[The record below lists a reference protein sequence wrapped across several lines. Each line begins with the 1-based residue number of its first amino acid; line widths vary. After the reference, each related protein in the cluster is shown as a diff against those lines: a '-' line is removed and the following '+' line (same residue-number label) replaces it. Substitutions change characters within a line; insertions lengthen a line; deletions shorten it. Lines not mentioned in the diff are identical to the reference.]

1 MAEQTSETPAVEIRR
16 YVVGPIET
24 NCYAV
29 VSRGHAIVIDP
40 GAAGAEIVRELE
52 GVHVDAIIATHGHG
66 DHVGGV
72 KALADATGA
81 PFWIGEPDAERATHS
96 GSPGSLGIAYD
107 DDAPMADRFLSE
119 GDLVTVGDASFEV
132 IEAPGHTEGGIV
144 LLGEGV
150 AFVGDTIF
158 KGAVGRTDFA
168 GGSAEVLAAT
178 LRRLKDRIP
187 PETVLLPGHD
197 ETTTMAAELRTN
209 PYLVG

>member
-1 MAEQTSETPAVEIRR
+1 MEVRR
-16 YVVGPIET
+16 FVVGPIQT

-29 VSRGHAIVIDP
+29 VSDGHAIVIDP
-40 GAAGAEIVRELE
+40 GAAGAEIARELS
-52 GVHVDAIIATHGHG
+52 GVEVDAIIATHGHG

-107 DDAPMADRFLSE
+107 DDAPMADGFLAE
-119 GDLVTVGDASFEV
+119 GDEVSVGDATFTV
-132 IEAPGHTEGGIV
+132 LEAPGHTEGGIV

-158 KGAVGRTDFA
+158 KGAVGRTDFP
-168 GGSAEVLAAT
+168 GGSPTVLAAT
-178 LRRLKDRIP
+178 LKRLRDRIA
-187 PETVLLPGHD
+187 PETILLPGHD
-197 ETTTMAAELRTN
+197 DPTTMADELRSN

>member
-1 MAEQTSETPAVEIRR
+1 MEVRR
-16 YVVGPIET
+16 FVVGPIQT

-29 VSRGHAIVIDP
+29 VSDGHAIVIDP
-40 GAAGAEIVRELE
+40 GASGAAIAREL
-52 GVHVDAIIATHGHG
+52 GDVVVDAIIATHGHG

-72 KALADATGA
+72 RALADATGA
-81 PFWIGEPDAERATHS
+81 PFWIAEPDAERATHS

-107 DDAPMADRFLSE
+107 DDAPMAERFLRE
-119 GDLVTVGDASFEV
+119 GNVVRVGDASFEV

-158 KGAVGRTDFA
+158 KGAVGRTDLP
-168 GGSAEVLAAT
+168 GGSPAVLAKT
-178 LRRLKDRIP
+178 LKRLRERIP

-197 ETTTMAAELRTN
+197 DATTMADELRAN

>member
-1 MAEQTSETPAVEIRR
+1 MANEKPDIEIRR
-16 YVVGPIET
+16 FVVGPIQT

-29 VSRGHAIVIDP
+29 VSNGHAIVIDP
-40 GAAGAEIVRELE
+40 GAAGAAIAREL
-52 GVHVDAIIATHGHG
+52 GDVVVDEIIATHGHG

-107 DDAPMADRFLSE
+107 DDAPMASRFLAE
-119 GDLVTVGDASFEV
+119 GDEVRVGDATFQV
-132 IEAPGHTEGGIV
+132 LEAPGHTPGGIV

-158 KGAVGRTDFA
+158 KGAVGRTDLP
-168 GGSAEVLAAT
+168 GGSPTVLAEALKR
-178 LRRLKDRIP
+178 LRDRIP
-187 PETVLLPGHD
+187 AETVLLPGHD
-197 ETTTMAAELRTN
+197 DATTMADELRSN

>member
-1 MAEQTSETPAVEIRR
+1 MEIRR
-16 YVVGPIET
+16 FIVGPIQT

-29 VSRGHAIVIDP
+29 VDDGHAIVIDP
-40 GAAGAEIVRELE
+40 GAAGAEIAREL
-52 GVHVDAIIATHGHG
+52 GDVVVDAIVATHGHG

-107 DDAPMADRFLSE
+107 DDAPMADRFLAE
-119 GDLVTVGDASFEV
+119 DDVVRVGDASFTV
-132 IEAPGHTEGGIV
+132 LEAPGHTPGGIV

-158 KGAVGRTDFA
+158 KGAVGRTDLP
-168 GGSAEVLAAT
+168 GGSPTVLAAT
-178 LRRLKDRIP
+178 LARLKERIP
-187 PETVLLPGHD
+187 PETTLLPGHD
-197 ETTTMAAELRTN
+197 DPTTMADELRGN